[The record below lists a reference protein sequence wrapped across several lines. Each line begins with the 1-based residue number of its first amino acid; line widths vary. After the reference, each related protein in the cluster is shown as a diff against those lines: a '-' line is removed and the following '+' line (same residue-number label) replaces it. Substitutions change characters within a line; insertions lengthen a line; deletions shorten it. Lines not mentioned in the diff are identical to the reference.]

1 MWIND
6 LTLLVSCGVCV
17 TSSCLFSQG
26 IYRIFF
32 EFNWSLFMEIL
43 YWSLIVEPLWCLCCY
58 WNHNEVKTAN
68 KYNSSKFRNHNL
80 QTGLFTSND
89 PPIHWSLNSSYFSQ
103 EATST
108 RRVRGGWVS
117 EDEGVVFWSVGG
129 QGLKPPFEALPL
141 RKLGLQKLPVRT
153 NTERKNHENRR
164 QQQHTR
170 NSCTCEHTAENP
182 SRFVTFYFLF
192 LA

>member
-1 MWIND
+1 MVSVLHHLVCFLREYIEYSLSLID
-6 LTLLVSCGVCV
+6 LCSWRYCIDPRLWSLCGVCAV
-17 TSSCLFSQG
+17 TETTMRSKQQTNTTAQSLGIITYRQVIHVQWSTNPLIFS
-26 IYRIFF
+26 
-32 EFNWSLFMEIL
+32 
-43 YWSLIVEPLWCLCCY
+43 P
-58 WNHNEVKTAN
+58 
-68 KYNSSKFRNHNL
+68 
-80 QTGLFTSND
+80 
-89 PPIHWSLNSSYFSQ
+89 SYFSQ

-153 NTERKNHENRR
+153 NTERKKHENRR
-164 QQQHTR
+164 QQQLTR